1 MFEDDVLTTGEEE
14 DCVFKGKG
22 WDYAAKRSVN
32 AVNAEREGRFPY
44 SEWYK
49 MRKQTVLEFVDAKI
63 KKLGGVQAISFNIK
77 LLKKAQKNALLQL
90 FLDDCTTEYHH
101 VDVWNNGRRWRHQAV
116 GYFGINERKLVT
128 VTDEEITNLINSIR
142 ADNLSVKLERDA
154 RKEEEQKL
162 RLAKPLE
169 IGVLTER
176 DYYKKWLDTY
186 TTFVGVLDGNKLYYY
201 SFPRFRKDIINEKKD
216 LAHTRIRWKKWKE
229 DGDSFYSFDAMVK
242 VYPEYETLREE
253 IENLLRIRST
263 ARCKD

>member
-1 MFEDDVLTTGEEE
+1 M
-14 DCVFKGKG
+14 
-22 WDYAAKRSVN
+22 
-32 AVNAEREGRFPY
+32 
-44 SEWYK
+44 
-49 MRKQTVLEFVDAKI
+49 
-63 KKLGGVQAISFNIK
+63 
-77 LLKKAQKNALLQL
+77 
-90 FLDDCTTEYHH
+90 
-101 VDVWNNGRRWRHQAV
+101 
-116 GYFGINERKLVT
+116 
-128 VTDEEITNLINSIR
+128 
-142 ADNLSVKLERDA
+142 KLERDA

-253 IENLLRIRST
+253 VENLLRIRST